1 MAEPTRDEQV
11 EKLLA
16 ELAALRAENET
27 LRQRIAELERRLNL
41 SSRNSSLPPSSDRP
55 GDKAV
60 ARTSRAERRAEER
73 RAGKESRRRG
83 KQPGAEGEHLARRVE
98 PDEVVVHDVE
108 VCDACGADVTS
119 CPIEAVE
126 VRQVLDIPVPTISCV
141 EHRVRKRRCSCG
153 ALARGAFP
161 LEARAPACYGAN
173 LRAVACYLLHAQHLP
188 IERTRQ
194 AMAEMYGIE
203 VSTGFLAGLA
213 LEAAG
218 GLSGFVQ
225 ALKARLLG
233 SRLVHVDETSTQVGT
248 ATWWLHVVS
257 SSDATYLFADRTR
270 GKDAPDAAGVLASF
284 TGTMVHDRLSMY
296 FGYDKATHAICGA
309 HLVRNLASVA
319 HRPSQVWAVRMRR
332 LLLETNAAA
341 HEARASGRRRLK
353 RRDLEA
359 FLSAYDA
366 LVADGLAANRPLLS
380 RDRNALERESYNL
393 ACALRDLRAE
403 ATRFA
408 VDLDVPF
415 TNNEAERSLRMAKL
429 HQKISG
435 CFQSEGHARAFAV
448 LRSYLDTARKHGLGA
463 LAVLGLVFT
472 GHPWQ
477 PAIS

>member
-1 MAEPTRDEQV
+1 MAEPTKDEQV

-27 LRQRIAELERRLNL
+27 LRQRVAELERRLNL
-41 SSRNSSLPPSSDRP
+41 SSRSSSLPPSADRP

-60 ARTSRAERRAEER
+60 ARASRAARRAEER
-73 RAGKESRRRG
+73 RAGKEARRRG
-83 KQPGAEGEHLARRVE
+83 KQPGAEGEHLARRVD

-108 VCDACGADVTS
+108 VCETCGADVTS
-119 CPIEAVE
+119 CPVEAVE

-141 EHRVRKRRCSCG
+141 EHQVRKRRCSCG

-161 LEARAPACYGAN
+161 LEARASACYGAN
-173 LRAVACYLLHAQHLP
+173 LRAIACYLLHAQHLP
-188 IERTRQ
+188 IERTKQ
-194 AMAEMYGIE
+194 ALSEMYGIE

-213 LEAAG
+213 PEAAG
-218 GLSGFVQ
+218 RLVGFVE
-225 ALKARLLG
+225 ALKERLVG

-257 SSDATYLFADRTR
+257 NADATYLFADRTR

-284 TGTMVHDRLSMY
+284 SGTMVHDRLSMY
-296 FGYDKATHAICGA
+296 FGYEKATHAICGA

-319 HRPSQVWAVRMRR
+319 HRPSQVWAEKMRR
-332 LLLETNAAA
+332 LLLETNTAA
-341 HEARASGRRRLK
+341 HEARASGRRRLAPHE
-353 RRDLEA
+353 LEA
-359 FLSAYDA
+359 FLSSYDA

-380 RDRNALERESYNL
+380 RDRNTLERESYNL
-393 ACALRDLRAE
+393 VCALRDRREE

-435 CFQSEGHARAFAV
+435 CFQSKDHARAFAV
-448 LRSYLDTARKHGLGA
+448 LRSYLDTARKHGESA
-463 LAVLGLVFT
+463 LTVLGLVFT
-472 GHPWQ
+472 GQPWM
-477 PAIS
+477 PVIT

>member
-1 MAEPTRDEQV
+1 MAEPTRDEQL
-11 EKLLA
+11 EELFA

-27 LRQRIAELERRLNL
+27 LRQRIAELERRLSL

-73 RAGKESRRRG
+73 RAGKEARRRG
-83 KQPGAEGEHLARRVE
+83 KQPGAEGEHLARRVD
-98 PDEVVVHDVE
+98 PDEVVPHDVE
-108 VCDACGADVTS
+108 VCEACGADVSS
-119 CPIEAVE
+119 CPVEAVE
-126 VRQVLDIPVPTISCV
+126 VRQVFDIPVPTISCV

-173 LRAVACYLLHAQHLP
+173 LRAIACYLLHAQHLP
-188 IERTRQ
+188 IERTKQ

-213 LEAAG
+213 PEAAG
-218 GLSGFVQ
+218 GLSGFVG
-225 ALKARLLG
+225 ALKERLLR

-257 SSDATYLFADRTR
+257 STDATYLFADRTR
-270 GKDAPDAAGVLASF
+270 GKDAPDAAGVLTSF
-284 TGTMVHDRLSMY
+284 SGTMVHDRLSMY
-296 FGYDKATHAICGA
+296 FGYEKATHAICGA

-319 HRPSQVWAVRMRR
+319 TRPSQVWASKMRR

-341 HEARASGRRRLK
+341 HDARAKGRHRLK
-353 RRDLEA
+353 PRELEA
-359 FLSAYDA
+359 FLHSYDA

-380 RDRNALERESYNL
+380 RDRNVLERESYNL
-393 ACALRDLRAE
+393 ACALRDLRSE

-408 VDLDVPF
+408 TDLGVPF